1 MREYPRIEEPVVTVR
16 TDYPGASAEIIESQV
31 TQPLE
36 ESLAGIEGIDFMN
49 SISRPEESQITI
61 QFNINRDPDI
71 ASNDV
76 RDRVARAR
84 RSLPD
89 DVDEPVVAKREA
101 DAQPIIWMSLES
113 DRHSSLELSDAADR
127 IVKDRLQSLP
137 GISEIRI
144 FGERRY
150 AMRVWVDPVR
160 LAAYGLTVQDVE
172 TALRAQNVEIPAGR
186 IESSDREFTVLAETD
201 LRSQTAFE
209 DIVLRETDGY
219 PVRIGDVGHVEVDAQ
234 DKRVAFRINGKT
246 GVGVGVI
253 KQSTANP
260 LEVSTAIRQELP
272 SVSDSLPDGMKL
284 KIAYDTS
291 IFIERSIYAVV
302 ESILIAVLLVV
313 LVIFVFLR
321 SVRATLIP
329 VVTIPVS
336 MISTFALMYLFGFS
350 INTLTLLAFVLAVG
364 LVVDDA
370 IVMLE
375 NIHRHIEEGMKPFA
389 AAIKGSKEI
398 AFACIAMTLTLAAV
412 YAPVSFQ
419 TGRTGRLF
427 AEFAL
432 TLAGAVLVSGFVAL
446 SLSPMMCSKLLRHQD
461 KHNFLYRAIES
472 GLNGLTGGYRRLLG
486 RALSGWPVML
496 AIYIVLAGT
505 AAGLFLSLPSETAPT
520 EDRGNIIGIA
530 YAPEGSTLEYMDR
543 YARQIEKILS
553 ETKGIDSYGVVQGN
567 PTVTRA
573 VMFLRLQD
581 WDVRERKQQDITAE
595 VAPKLRALPGVM
607 AFVNNPPSLGQSGFG
622 QPISL
627 VVQTT
632 ESYEALNGYVQQILD
647 QARKSPLLTNLR
659 SDLELNKPEIKISVD
674 RDKVADLGL
683 DVAVVGRTL
692 ETMLGGRQ
700 VTRYKYAGKQY
711 DVIVQIGDDNRRT
724 PDQLANIYIRSATGD
739 MIPLSSVAQ
748 LRETVSPKELNR
760 FNKLRSATITSSVP
774 VGSNSRPGVSGAGA
788 DRPRRSAAG
797 GADRLCRPVARVQ
810 GSQRR
815 LLCHAW
821 PVADIHLSRAGGAVR
836 ELHRSPGHHA
846 DGAAGDHRRAGDA
859 EADRRHQQH
868 LQPDRHDHPGRTDH
882 QARHPDRRLRQSE
895 PGARHAGP
903 RSIAGSR
910 GPAPAAHSHD
920 HGRDGAGRDPPC
932 RRHRCRRRKP
942 PPDRPGDRRR
952 INLRHGIYPVCGARR
967 LYLADPLAPPHN
979 GRRGGAGHAPAGGI
993 SCPGGCSCRWEQ
1005 TEISVCNRG
1014 VLTDDPFCP
1023 CRSDRSCRGNPGPGG
1038 GVRRRAHQGRCRPGG
1053 WPEADR
1059 RQADGGGKAARSG

>member
-1 MREYPRIEEPVVTVR
+1 MRLPEICIRRPVFATVMSLMITLIGAVAYDRLTVREYPRIEEPVVTVR
-16 TDYPGASAEIIESQV
+16 TDYAGAGAEIIESQV

-61 QFNINRDPDI
+61 QFNISRDPDT
-71 ASNDV
+71 AANDV

-84 RSLPD
+84 GALPD

-113 DRHSSLELSDAADR
+113 DRHSSMLLSDTADR
-127 IVKDRLQSLP
+127 IVKDRVQSLP
-137 GISEIRI
+137 GISDVRI
-144 FGERRY
+144 YGERRF
-150 AMRVWVDPVR
+150 AMRVWIDPVR

-201 LRSQTAFE
+201 LQSQPAFE
-209 DIVLRETDGY
+209 KIVLRETDGY
-219 PVRIGDVGHVEVDAQ
+219 PVRISDVGRVAIDAE
-234 DKRVAFRINGKT
+234 DKRVAFRINGQT

-253 KQSTANP
+253 KQTTANP
-260 LEVSTAIRQELP
+260 LEVSTAIRKALP
-272 SVSDSLPDGMKL
+272 GISASLPDGMQL

-291 IFIERSIYAVV
+291 IFIERSIYAVA
-302 ESILIAVLLVV
+302 ESILVAVLLVV

-336 MISTFALMYLFGFS
+336 LISTFALMYLFGFS

-375 NIHRHIEEGMKPFA
+375 NIHRHIEGGMKPFA
-389 AAIKGSKEI
+389 AAIQGSKEI
-398 AFACIAMTLTLAAV
+398 AFAVIAMTLTLAAV

-446 SLSPMMCSKLLRHQD
+446 SLSPMMCSKLLRHRD
-461 KHNFLYRAIES
+461 RHNSFYRAIES
-472 GLNGLTGGYRRLLG
+472 GLNGLTSGYRRLLS
-486 RALSGWPVML
+486 RALAGWPVML

-505 AAGLFLSLPSETAPT
+505 AAGLYFSLPSETAPT
-520 EDRGNIIGIA
+520 EDRGAIIGFA

-543 YARQIEKILS
+543 YARQMEKIIG
-553 ETKGIDSYGVVQGN
+553 ETKGVSSYGVVQGN

-573 VMFLRLQD
+573 VMFLRLED
-581 WDVRERKQQDITAE
+581 WATRDRKQQDITAE
-595 VAPKLRALPGVM
+595 IAPKLRALPGVM
-607 AFVNNPPSLGQSGFG
+607 AFANNPPSLGSSGFG

-632 ESYEALNGYVQQILD
+632 ESYATLNGYVQQILD
-647 QARKSPLLTNLR
+647 QARKSPLLANLR
-659 SDLELNKPEIKISVD
+659 SDLELNKPEVKVSVD

-711 DVIVQIGDDNRRT
+711 DVIVQTDDANRRT
-724 PDQLANIYIRSATGD
+724 PDQLANIYVRAAAGD
-739 MIPLSSVAQ
+739 MIPLSSVTQ
-748 LRETVSPKELNR
+748 VRETVSPKELNR

-774 VGSNSRPGVSGAGA
+774 PGSTLGQGLAALEGIAREVLPISAQIDYAGQSREFKEASSAFYVTLMLALIFIYLVLSAQFESFIDPFVIMLTVLLAMTGALATLKLTGGTLNIYSQIGMITLVGLITKHGILIVDFANQSRERGRSIRDAVLEAASLRLRPILMTTGAMVLGAMPLAWATGAGA
-788 DRPRRSAAG
+788 ESRRQIGQVIVG
-797 GADRLCRPVARVQ
+797 GLTFGTVFTLFVVPVAYILLTRW
-810 GSQRR
+810 RR
-815 LLCHAW
+815 
-821 PVADIHLSRAGGAVR
+821 PKM
-836 ELHRSPGHHA
+836 
-846 DGAAGDHRRAGDA
+846 AAA
-859 EADRRHQQH
+859 
-868 LQPDRHDHPGRTDH
+868 P
-882 QARHPDRRLRQSE
+882 E
-895 PGARHAGP
+895 PGA
-903 RSIAGSR
+903 SE
-910 GPAPAAHSHD
+910 PAA
-920 HGRDGAGRDPPC
+920 AQ
-932 RRHRCRRRKP
+932 
-942 PPDRPGDRRR
+942 
-952 INLRHGIYPVCGARR
+952 
-967 LYLADPLAPPHN
+967 
-979 GRRGGAGHAPAGGI
+979 PA
-993 SCPGGCSCRWEQ
+993 E
-1005 TEISVCNRG
+1005 
-1014 VLTDDPFCP
+1014 
-1023 CRSDRSCRGNPGPGG
+1023 
-1038 GVRRRAHQGRCRPGG
+1038 
-1053 WPEADR
+1053 
-1059 RQADGGGKAARSG
+1059 

>member
-1 MREYPRIEEPVVTVR
+1 MRLPEICIRRPVFATVMSLLLTLVGAVAYDRLTVREYPRIEEPVVTVR

-84 RSLPD
+84 RSLPE

-113 DRHSSLELSDAADR
+113 DRHSSLELSDTADR

-219 PVRIGDVGHVEVDAQ
+219 PVRISDVGRVEVDAQ

-260 LEVSTAIRQELP
+260 LEVSKAIRQELP
-272 SVSDSLPDGMKL
+272 GVSDSLPDGMTL

-472 GLNGLTGGYRRLLG
+472 GLTGLTSGYRRLLG

-496 AIYIVLAGT
+496 AVYIVLAGA

-581 WDVRERKQQDITAE
+581 WDVRERKQQEITAE

-659 SDLELNKPEIKISVD
+659 SDLELNKPEIKITVD

-739 MIPLSSVAQ
+739 MLPLSSVAQ

-774 VGSNSRPGVSGAGA
+774 VGSTLGQGLTALEQIARGVLPLAAQIDYAGQSREFKEASAAFYVTLLLSLIFIYLVLAAQFESFIDPFVIMLTVLLAMTGALATLKLTGGTMNIYSQIGMITLVGLITKHGILIVDFANQSRERGMPVREALLEAAGLRLRPILMTTGAMVLGAIPLAVATGAGA
-788 DRPRRSAAG
+788 ESRRQIGQVIVG
-797 GADRLCRPVARVQ
+797 GLTFGTVFTLFVVPVAYILLTRW
-810 GSQRR
+810 RR
-815 LLCHAW
+815 
-821 PVADIHLSRAGGAVR
+821 PTM
-836 ELHRSPGHHA
+836 
-846 DGAAGDHRRAGDA
+846 AAAP
-859 EADRRHQQH
+859 E
-868 LQPDRHDHPGRTDH
+868 
-882 QARHPDRRLRQSE
+882 
-895 PGARHAGP
+895 
-903 RSIAGSR
+903 
-910 GPAPAAHSHD
+910 PAA
-920 HGRDGAGRDPPC
+920 PQ
-932 RRHRCRRRKP
+932 
-942 PPDRPGDRRR
+942 
-952 INLRHGIYPVCGARR
+952 
-967 LYLADPLAPPHN
+967 
-979 GRRGGAGHAPAGGI
+979 PA
-993 SCPGGCSCRWEQ
+993 E
-1005 TEISVCNRG
+1005 
-1014 VLTDDPFCP
+1014 
-1023 CRSDRSCRGNPGPGG
+1023 
-1038 GVRRRAHQGRCRPGG
+1038 
-1053 WPEADR
+1053 
-1059 RQADGGGKAARSG
+1059 

>member
-1 MREYPRIEEPVVTVR
+1 MRLPELCIRRPVFATVMSLLLTLVGAVAYDRLTVREYPRIEEPVVTVR

-61 QFNINRDPDI
+61 QFNIDRDPDI

-84 RSLPD
+84 RVLPD

-209 DIVLRETDGY
+209 DIVLRETGGY
-219 PVRIGDVGHVEVDAQ
+219 PVRISDVGHVKVDAE

-260 LEVSTAIRQELP
+260 LEVSKAIRQELP
-272 SVSDSLPDGMKL
+272 GVSASLPDGMKL
-284 KIAYDTS
+284 AIAYDTS

-302 ESILIAVLLVV
+302 ESILIAALLVV

-329 VVTIPVS
+329 MVTIPVS
-336 MISTFALMYLFGFS
+336 MITTFALMFLFGFS

-446 SLSPMMCSKLLRHQD
+446 SLSPMMCSKLLRHQER
-461 KHNFLYRAIES
+461 HNFLYRWVEL
-472 GLNGLTGGYRRLLG
+472 GLNGLTAGYRRLLA
-486 RALSGWPVML
+486 RVLSAWPVML
-496 AIYIVLAGT
+496 AIYFVLAGT
-505 AAGLFLSLPSETAPT
+505 AAGLFLSLPKETAPT
-520 EDRGNIIGIA
+520 EDRGAIIGFA

-543 YARQIEKILS
+543 YAKQIEKILG
-553 ETKGIDSYGVVQGN
+553 ETKDVSSFGVVQGN

-573 VMFLRLQD
+573 VMFLRLED
-581 WDVRERKQQDITAE
+581 WELRDRKQQEIREE
-595 VAPKLRALPGVM
+595 VEPKLRALPGVM
-607 AFVNNPPSLGQSGFG
+607 AFVNNPASLGQSGFG

-632 ESYEALNGYVQQILD
+632 ES
-647 QARKSPLLTNLR
+647 
-659 SDLELNKPEIKISVD
+659 
-674 RDKVADLGL
+674 
-683 DVAVVGRTL
+683 
-692 ETMLGGRQ
+692 
-700 VTRYKYAGKQY
+700 
-711 DVIVQIGDDNRRT
+711 
-724 PDQLANIYIRSATGD
+724 
-739 MIPLSSVAQ
+739 
-748 LRETVSPKELNR
+748 
-760 FNKLRSATITSSVP
+760 
-774 VGSNSRPGVSGAGA
+774 
-788 DRPRRSAAG
+788 
-797 GADRLCRPVARVQ
+797 
-810 GSQRR
+810 
-815 LLCHAW
+815 
-821 PVADIHLSRAGGAVR
+821 
-836 ELHRSPGHHA
+836 
-846 DGAAGDHRRAGDA
+846 
-859 EADRRHQQH
+859 
-868 LQPDRHDHPGRTDH
+868 
-882 QARHPDRRLRQSE
+882 
-895 PGARHAGP
+895 
-903 RSIAGSR
+903 
-910 GPAPAAHSHD
+910 
-920 HGRDGAGRDPPC
+920 
-932 RRHRCRRRKP
+932 
-942 PPDRPGDRRR
+942 
-952 INLRHGIYPVCGARR
+952 
-967 LYLADPLAPPHN
+967 
-979 GRRGGAGHAPAGGI
+979 
-993 SCPGGCSCRWEQ
+993 
-1005 TEISVCNRG
+1005 
-1014 VLTDDPFCP
+1014 
-1023 CRSDRSCRGNPGPGG
+1023 
-1038 GVRRRAHQGRCRPGG
+1038 
-1053 WPEADR
+1053 
-1059 RQADGGGKAARSG
+1059 

>member
-1 MREYPRIEEPVVTVR
+1 VR

-36 ESLAGIEGIDFMN
+36 ESLAGIEGIDFMS

-61 QFNINRDPDI
+61 QFNIDRDPDI
-71 ASNDV
+71 AANDV

-84 RSLPD
+84 GTLPD
-89 DVDEPVVAKREA
+89 EVDEPVIAKREA

-113 DRHSSLELSDAADR
+113 DRHSSMLLSDTADR
-127 IVKDRLQSLP
+127 IVKDRVQSLP
-137 GISEIRI
+137 GISDVRI
-144 FGERRY
+144 FGERRF

-172 TALRAQNVEIPAGR
+172 TALRGQNVEIPAGR

-201 LRSQTAFE
+201 LQTQTAFE
-209 DIVLRETDGY
+209 DIVLRDNEGY
-219 PVRIGDVGHVEVDAQ
+219 PIRISDVGHVQVDAQ
-234 DKRVAFRINGKT
+234 DKRVVFRINGQT
-246 GVGVGVI
+246 GVGIGII
-253 KQSTANP
+253 KQTTANP
-260 LEVSTAIRQELP
+260 LEVSQAIRKELP
-272 SVSDSLPDGMKL
+272 SISASLPEGMTL

-291 IFIERSIYAVV
+291 IFIERSIYAVA
-302 ESILIAVLLVV
+302 ESILVAVLLVV

-336 MISTFALMYLFGFS
+336 LITTFALMYIFGFS

-375 NIHRHIEEGMKPFA
+375 NIHRHVEEGMKPFA
-389 AAIKGSKEI
+389 AAIKGSREI

-446 SLSPMMCSKLLRHQD
+446 TLSPMMCSKLLRHHD
-461 KHNFLYRAIES
+461 RHNFLYRWIES
-472 GLNGLTGGYRRLLG
+472 GLNVLTSGYRRLLT
-486 RALSGWPVML
+486 RVLAAWPVML

-505 AAGLFLSLPSETAPT
+505 AAGLYLSLPRETAPT
-520 EDRGNIIGIA
+520 EDRGAIIGFA
-530 YAPEGSTLEYMDR
+530 YAPEGSTIDYMDR
-543 YARQIEKILS
+543 YARQIEKIIG
-553 ETKGIDSYGVVQGN
+553 ETKGVESYGVVQGN

-573 VMFLRLQD
+573 VMFLRLED
-581 WDVRERKQQDITAE
+581 WNTRDRKQQDITTE
-595 VAPKLRALPGVM
+595 IAPKLRALPGVM
-607 AFVNNPPSLGQSGFG
+607 AFANNPPSLGSSGFG

-632 ESYEALNGYVQQILD
+632 ESYETLNGYVQKIMD
-647 QARKSPLLTNLR
+647 EARNNPLLANLR

-711 DVIVQIGDDNRRT
+711 DVIVQTDDQNRRT
-724 PDQLANIYIRSATGD
+724 PDQLANIYIRSGSGD

-748 LRETVSPKELNR
+748 VREAVSPKELNR
-760 FNKLRSATITSSVP
+760 FNKLRAATITSSVP
-774 VGSNSRPGVSGAGA
+774 PGSTLGQGLDALEAIVRSVVPASVQIDYAGQSREFKEASAAFYVTLLLALIFIYLVLSAQFESFIDPLVIMLTVLLAMTGALATLKLSGGTLNIYSQIGMITLIGLITKHGILIVDFANQARDRGTPIRESLLQAAGQRLRPILMTTAAMVLGAVPLAWATGAGA
-788 DRPRRSAAG
+788 ESRRQIGQVIVG
-797 GADRLCRPVARVQ
+797 GLTFGTVFTLFVVPVAYLLLTRWRRPVSADAAAR
-810 GSQRR
+810 
-815 LLCHAW
+815 
-821 PVADIHLSRAGGAVR
+821 
-836 ELHRSPGHHA
+836 
-846 DGAAGDHRRAGDA
+846 
-859 EADRRHQQH
+859 
-868 LQPDRHDHPGRTDH
+868 
-882 QARHPDRRLRQSE
+882 
-895 PGARHAGP
+895 
-903 RSIAGSR
+903 
-910 GPAPAAHSHD
+910 PAAQ
-920 HGRDGAGRDPPC
+920 
-932 RRHRCRRRKP
+932 
-942 PPDRPGDRRR
+942 
-952 INLRHGIYPVCGARR
+952 
-967 LYLADPLAPPHN
+967 
-979 GRRGGAGHAPAGGI
+979 PA
-993 SCPGGCSCRWEQ
+993 E
-1005 TEISVCNRG
+1005 
-1014 VLTDDPFCP
+1014 
-1023 CRSDRSCRGNPGPGG
+1023 
-1038 GVRRRAHQGRCRPGG
+1038 
-1053 WPEADR
+1053 
-1059 RQADGGGKAARSG
+1059 

>member
-1 MREYPRIEEPVVTVR
+1 MRLPEICIRRPVFATVMSLMLTLVGAVAYDRLTVREYPRIEEPVVTVR

-219 PVRIGDVGHVEVDAQ
+219 PVRISDVGRVEVDAQ

-461 KHNFLYRAIES
+461 KHNFLYRAVEF
-472 GLNGLTGGYRRLLG
+472 GTHRPDWRLSPAAGPRSL
-486 RALSGWPVML
+486 R
-496 AIYIVLAGT
+496 LAGDAGHLYRPRRHGGGAVPQPAQRDGADRGPWQHHRHRLCAGRIDPRIHGPLCAADRKDPQRDKGHRELWRRAGQSHRHPRRHVPA
-505 AAGLFLSLPSETAPT
+505 AAGLGCA
-520 EDRGNIIGIA
+520 GAQAAGHH
-530 YAPEGSTLEYMDR
+530 GGG
-543 YARQIEKILS
+543 LS
-553 ETKGIDSYGVVQGN
+553 EAARAAGRHGLRQQSAIAGPVGIR
-567 PTVTRA
+567 P
-573 VMFLRLQD
+573 
-581 WDVRERKQQDITAE
+581 
-595 VAPKLRALPGVM
+595 
-607 AFVNNPPSLGQSGFG
+607 
-622 QPISL
+622 
-627 VVQTT
+627 
-632 ESYEALNGYVQQILD
+632 
-647 QARKSPLLTNLR
+647 
-659 SDLELNKPEIKISVD
+659 
-674 RDKVADLGL
+674 ADL
-683 DVAVVGRTL
+683 
-692 ETMLGGRQ
+692 
-700 VTRYKYAGKQY
+700 
-711 DVIVQIGDDNRRT
+711 
-724 PDQLANIYIRSATGD
+724 
-739 MIPLSSVAQ
+739 
-748 LRETVSPKELNR
+748 
-760 FNKLRSATITSSVP
+760 
-774 VGSNSRPGVSGAGA
+774 
-788 DRPRRSAAG
+788 AG
-797 GADRLCRPVARVQ
+797 GADDGVLRGPERLCAADPGSGAQEPLADKPAQRSRTQQAGDQDFRRPGQ
-810 GSQRR
+810 GRR
-815 LLCHAW
+815 PRPRCRRGRPH
-821 PVADIHLSRAGGAVR
+821 
-836 ELHRSPGHHA
+836 
-846 DGAAGDHRRAGDA
+846 AGDHARRPPGDA
-859 EADRRHQQH
+859 LQICRQAVRCDR
-868 LQPDRHDHPGRTDH
+868 
-882 QARHPDRRLRQSE
+882 AN
-895 PGARHAGP
+895 
-903 RSIAGSR
+903 
-910 GPAPAAHSHD
+910 
-920 HGRDGAGRDPPC
+920 
-932 RRHRCRRRKP
+932 RRR
-942 PPDRPGDRRR
+942 
-952 INLRHGIYPVCGARR
+952 
-967 LYLADPLAPPHN
+967 
-979 GRRGGAGHAPAGGI
+979 
-993 SCPGGCSCRWEQ
+993 
-1005 TEISVCNRG
+1005 
-1014 VLTDDPFCP
+1014 
-1023 CRSDRSCRGNPGPGG
+1023 
-1038 GVRRRAHQGRCRPGG
+1038 
-1053 WPEADR
+1053 
-1059 RQADGGGKAARSG
+1059 

>member
-1 MREYPRIEEPVVTVR
+1 MRLPEICIRRPVFATVMSLMLTLVGAVAYDRLTVREYPRIEEPVVTVR

-84 RSLPD
+84 RSLPE

-113 DRHSSLELSDAADR
+113 DRHSSLELSDTADR

-219 PVRIGDVGHVEVDAQ
+219 PVRISDVGRVEVDAQ

-260 LEVSTAIRQELP
+260 LEVSKAIRQELP
-272 SVSDSLPDGMKL
+272 SVSDSLPEGMNL

-375 NIHRHIEEGMKPFA
+375 NIHRHIEDGHEALCGGNQRQQGNRLRLHRHDADAGGGLCARQLPDR
-389 AAIKGSKEI
+389 
-398 AFACIAMTLTLAAV
+398 THRAAV
-412 YAPVSFQ
+412 RGVRPDI
-419 TGRTGRLF
+419 GRRR
-427 AEFAL
+427 
-432 TLAGAVLVSGFVAL
+432 AGVRF
-446 SLSPMMCSKLLRHQD
+446 
-461 KHNFLYRAIES
+461 
-472 GLNGLTGGYRRLLG
+472 
-486 RALSGWPVML
+486 
-496 AIYIVLAGT
+496 
-505 AAGLFLSLPSETAPT
+505 
-520 EDRGNIIGIA
+520 RG
-530 YAPEGSTLEYMDR
+530 P
-543 YARQIEKILS
+543 Q
-553 ETKGIDSYGVVQGN
+553 
-567 PTVTRA
+567 
-573 VMFLRLQD
+573 
-581 WDVRERKQQDITAE
+581 
-595 VAPKLRALPGVM
+595 
-607 AFVNNPPSLGQSGFG
+607 
-622 QPISL
+622 
-627 VVQTT
+627 
-632 ESYEALNGYVQQILD
+632 
-647 QARKSPLLTNLR
+647 
-659 SDLELNKPEIKISVD
+659 
-674 RDKVADLGL
+674 
-683 DVAVVGRTL
+683 
-692 ETMLGGRQ
+692 
-700 VTRYKYAGKQY
+700 
-711 DVIVQIGDDNRRT
+711 
-724 PDQLANIYIRSATGD
+724 
-739 MIPLSSVAQ
+739 
-748 LRETVSPKELNR
+748 
-760 FNKLRSATITSSVP
+760 
-774 VGSNSRPGVSGAGA
+774 
-788 DRPRRSAAG
+788 
-797 GADRLCRPVARVQ
+797 
-810 GSQRR
+810 
-815 LLCHAW
+815 
-821 PVADIHLSRAGGAVR
+821 PVADDVQQ
-836 ELHRSPGHHA
+836 
-846 DGAAGDHRRAGDA
+846 AA
-859 EADRRHQQH
+859 
-868 LQPDRHDHPGRTDH
+868 
-882 QARHPDRRLRQSE
+882 
-895 PGARHAGP
+895 
-903 RSIAGSR
+903 
-910 GPAPAAHSHD
+910 
-920 HGRDGAGRDPPC
+920 
-932 RRHRCRRRKP
+932 
-942 PPDRPGDRRR
+942 
-952 INLRHGIYPVCGARR
+952 
-967 LYLADPLAPPHN
+967 APP
-979 GRRGGAGHAPAGGI
+979 G
-993 SCPGGCSCRWEQ
+993 
-1005 TEISVCNRG
+1005 
-1014 VLTDDPFCP
+1014 
-1023 CRSDRSCRGNPGPGG
+1023 
-1038 GVRRRAHQGRCRPGG
+1038 
-1053 WPEADR
+1053 
-1059 RQADGGGKAARSG
+1059 QA

>member
-1 MREYPRIEEPVVTVR
+1 MRLPEICIRRPVFATVMSLLLTLVGAVAYDRLTVREYPRIEEPVVTVR

-36 ESLAGIEGIDFMN
+36 ESLAGIEGIDFMS

-61 QFNINRDPDI
+61 QFNIDRDPDI

-84 RSLPD
+84 RALPD

-209 DIVLRETDGY
+209 DIVLRETGGY
-219 PVRIGDVGHVEVDAQ
+219 PVRISDVGHVKVDAE

-260 LEVSTAIRQELP
+260 LEVSKAIRQELP
-272 SVSDSLPDGMKL
+272 GVSASLPEGMRL
-284 KIAYDTS
+284 SIAYDTS

-302 ESILIAVLLVV
+302 ESILIAALLVV

-329 VVTIPVS
+329 MVTIPVS
-336 MISTFALMYLFGFS
+336 MITTFALMFLFGFS

-375 NIHRHIEEGMKPFA
+375 NIHRHIEEGMQPFA

-446 SLSPMMCSKLLRHQD
+446 SLSPMMCSKLLRHHER
-461 KHNFLYRAIES
+461 HNFLYRWVES
-472 GLNGLTGGYRRLLG
+472 GLNGLTSGYRRLLG
-486 RALSGWPVML
+486 HVLSAWPVML
-496 AIYIVLAGT
+496 AIYFVLAGT
-505 AAGLFLSLPSETAPT
+505 AAGLFLSLPKETAPT
-520 EDRGNIIGIA
+520 EDRGAIIGFA

-543 YARQIEKILS
+543 YAKQIEKILG
-553 ETKGIDSYGVVQGN
+553 ETKDVSSFGVVQGN

-573 VMFLRLQD
+573 VMFLRLED
-581 WDVRERKQQDITAE
+581 WELRDRKQQEIREE
-595 VAPKLRALPGVM
+595 VEPKLRALPGVM
-607 AFVNNPPSLGQSGFG
+607 AFVNNPASLGQSGFG

-627 VVQTT
+627 VLQTT
-632 ESYEALNGYVQQILD
+632 ESYETLNGYVQEILKR
-647 QARKSPLLTNLR
+647 ARGQSAPVQPAQR
-659 SDLELNKPEIKISVD
+659 S
-674 RDKVADLGL
+674 
-683 DVAVVGRTL
+683 
-692 ETMLGGRQ
+692 
-700 VTRYKYAGKQY
+700 
-711 DVIVQIGDDNRRT
+711 
-724 PDQLANIYIRSATGD
+724 RS
-739 MIPLSSVAQ
+739 S
-748 LRETVSPKELNR
+748 
-760 FNKLRSATITSSVP
+760 TS
-774 VGSNSRPGVSGAGA
+774 
-788 DRPRRSAAG
+788 RRSRFPSIG
-797 GADRLCRPVARVQ
+797 T
-810 GSQRR
+810 
-815 LLCHAW
+815 
-821 PVADIHLSRAGGAVR
+821 
-836 ELHRSPGHHA
+836 RSP
-846 DGAAGDHRRAGDA
+846 
-859 EADRRHQQH
+859 
-868 LQPDRHDHPGRTDH
+868 T
-882 QARHPDRRLRQSE
+882 
-895 PGARHAGP
+895 
-903 RSIAGSR
+903 
-910 GPAPAAHSHD
+910 
-920 HGRDGAGRDPPC
+920 
-932 RRHRCRRRKP
+932 
-942 PPDRPGDRRR
+942 
-952 INLRHGIYPVCGARR
+952 
-967 LYLADPLAPPHN
+967 
-979 GRRGGAGHAPAGGI
+979 
-993 SCPGGCSCRWEQ
+993 
-1005 TEISVCNRG
+1005 SVSM
-1014 VLTDDPFCP
+1014 LPW
-1023 CRSDRSCRGNPGPGG
+1023 S
-1038 GVRRRAHQGRCRPGG
+1038 
-1053 WPEADR
+1053 
-1059 RQADGGGKAARSG
+1059 AARWRPCSAAAR

>member
-1 MREYPRIEEPVVTVR
+1 MRLPEICIRRPVLATVMSLMITLVGAVAYDRLSVREYPRIEEPVVTVR

-36 ESLAGIEGIDFMN
+36 ESLAGIEGIDFMQ

-113 DRHSSLELSDAADR
+113 DRHSPLELSDTADR

-201 LRSQTAFE
+201 LRSQAAFE
-209 DIVLRETDGY
+209 DIVLRETEGY
-219 PVRIGDVGHVEVDAQ
+219 AVRIRDVGRVQIDAE

-253 KQSTANP
+253 KQTTANP
-260 LEVSTAIRQELP
+260 LEVSQAIRQELS
-272 SVSDSLPDGMKL
+272 SVSASLPEGMQL

-336 MISTFALMYLFGFS
+336 LITTFALMHLFGFS

-375 NIHRHIEEGMKPFA
+375 NIHRYIEEGMKPFA
-389 AAIKGSKEI
+389 AAIQGSKEI

-446 SLSPMMCSKLLRHQD
+446 SLSPMMCSKLLKHQE
-461 KHNFLYRAIES
+461 KHNFLYRWIES
-472 GLNGLTGGYRRLLG
+472 ALAALTAGYRRLLA
-486 RALSGWPVML
+486 RALSAWPVML

-505 AAGLFLSLPSETAPT
+505 AIGLFSSLPKETAPT

-530 YAPEGSTLEYMDR
+530 YAPEGSTLDYMDR
-543 YARQIEKILS
+543 YARQIERILS

-595 VAPKLRALPGVM
+595 VSPKLRALPGVM
-607 AFVNNPPSLGQSGFG
+607 AFVNNPPSLGTSAFG

-632 ESYEALNGYVQQILD
+632 ESYEALNGYAQQILD
-647 QARKSPLLTNLR
+647 KARGNPLLANLR
-659 SDLELNKPEIKISVD
+659 SDLELNKPEIKVSVD

-711 DVIVQIGDDNRRT
+711 DVIVQTDDENRRS
-724 PDQLANIYIRSATGD
+724 PEQLANIYVRSTGGE

-748 LRETVSPKELNR
+748 LREAVSPKELNR
-760 FNKLRSATITSSVP
+760 FNKLRSATITAGVP
-774 VGSNSRPGVSGAGA
+774 PGSTLGQGLEALEKIAREVLPSASQIDYAGQSREFKEASAAFYVTLALSLIFIYLVLSAQFESFIDPLVIMLTVLLAMTGALATLKLTGGTNNIYSQIGIITLIGLITKHGILIVDFANQARERGMPTREALLEAAGLRLRPILMTTGAMVLGAIPLAVATGAGA
-788 DRPRRSAAG
+788 ESRRQIGQVIVG
-797 GADRLCRPVARVQ
+797 GLTFGTVFTLFVVPVAYILLTHRRRPV
-810 GSQRR
+810 
-815 LLCHAW
+815 
-821 PVADIHLSRAGGAVR
+821 
-836 ELHRSPGHHA
+836 
-846 DGAAGDHRRAGDA
+846 
-859 EADRRHQQH
+859 
-868 LQPDRHDHPGRTDH
+868 
-882 QARHPDRRLRQSE
+882 
-895 PGARHAGP
+895 PGAE
-903 RSIAGSR
+903 
-910 GPAPAAHSHD
+910 PAA
-920 HGRDGAGRDPPC
+920 PQ
-932 RRHRCRRRKP
+932 
-942 PPDRPGDRRR
+942 
-952 INLRHGIYPVCGARR
+952 
-967 LYLADPLAPPHN
+967 
-979 GRRGGAGHAPAGGI
+979 PA
-993 SCPGGCSCRWEQ
+993 E
-1005 TEISVCNRG
+1005 
-1014 VLTDDPFCP
+1014 
-1023 CRSDRSCRGNPGPGG
+1023 
-1038 GVRRRAHQGRCRPGG
+1038 
-1053 WPEADR
+1053 
-1059 RQADGGGKAARSG
+1059 

>member
-1 MREYPRIEEPVVTVR
+1 MRLPEICIRRPVFATVMSLLLTLIGAVAYDRLTVREYPRIEEPVVTVR

-36 ESLAGIEGIDFMN
+36 ESLAGIEGIDFMS

-61 QFNINRDPDI
+61 QFNIDRDPDI

-84 RSLPD
+84 RALPD

-209 DIVLRETDGY
+209 DIVLRETGGY
-219 PVRIGDVGHVEVDAQ
+219 PVRISDVGHVKVDAE

-260 LEVSTAIRQELP
+260 LEVSKAIRQELP
-272 SVSDSLPDGMKL
+272 GVSASLPEGMRL
-284 KIAYDTS
+284 SIAYDTS

-302 ESILIAVLLVV
+302 ESILIAALLVV

-329 VVTIPVS
+329 MVTIPVS
-336 MISTFALMYLFGFS
+336 MITTFALMFLFGFS

-375 NIHRHIEEGMKPFA
+375 NIHRHIEEGMQPFA
-389 AAIKGSKEI
+389 AAIKGSREI

-446 SLSPMMCSKLLRHQD
+446 SLSPMMCSKLLRHQER
-461 KHNFLYRAIES
+461 HNFLYRWIEW
-472 GLNGLTGGYRRLLG
+472 GLNGLTSGYRRLLA
-486 RALSGWPVML
+486 RVLSAWPVML
-496 AIYIVLAGT
+496 AIYFVLAGT
-505 AAGLFLSLPSETAPT
+505 AAGLFLSLPKETAPT
-520 EDRGNIIGIA
+520 EDRGAIIGFA

-543 YARQIEKILS
+543 YAKQIEKILG
-553 ETKGIDSYGVVQGN
+553 ETKDVSSFGVVQGN

-573 VMFLRLQD
+573 VMFLRLED
-581 WDVRERKQQDITAE
+581 WELRDRKQQEIREE
-595 VAPKLRALPGVM
+595 VEPKLRALPGVM
-607 AFVNNPPSLGQSGFG
+607 AFVNNPASLGQSGFG

-632 ESYEALNGYVQQILD
+632 ESYETLNGYVQEILKR
-647 QARKSPLLTNLR
+647 ARGNPLLSNLR

-711 DVIVQIGDDNRRT
+711 DVIVQTGDDNRRT

-760 FNKLRSATITSSVP
+760 FNKLRAATITSSVP
-774 VGSNSRPGVSGAGA
+774 VGSTLGQGLEALEQIARNVLPPASQIDYAGQSRDFKEASAAFFVTFALSVIFIYLVLAAQFESFIDPLVIMLTVLLAMTGALATLKLTGGTMNIYSQIGMITLVGLITKHGILIVDFANQSRERGTPVREALLEAAGLRLRPILMTTGAMVLGAIPLAVATGAGA
-788 DRPRRSAAG
+788 ESRRQIGQVIVG
-797 GADRLCRPVARVQ
+797 GLTFGTVFTLFVVPVAYILLTRW
-810 GSQRR
+810 RR
-815 LLCHAW
+815 
-821 PVADIHLSRAGGAVR
+821 PTM
-836 ELHRSPGHHA
+836 
-846 DGAAGDHRRAGDA
+846 AAAA
-859 EADRRHQQH
+859 EPATP
-868 LQPDRHDHPGRTDH
+868 QP
-882 QARHPDRRLRQSE
+882 AE
-895 PGARHAGP
+895 
-903 RSIAGSR
+903 
-910 GPAPAAHSHD
+910 
-920 HGRDGAGRDPPC
+920 
-932 RRHRCRRRKP
+932 
-942 PPDRPGDRRR
+942 
-952 INLRHGIYPVCGARR
+952 
-967 LYLADPLAPPHN
+967 
-979 GRRGGAGHAPAGGI
+979 
-993 SCPGGCSCRWEQ
+993 
-1005 TEISVCNRG
+1005 
-1014 VLTDDPFCP
+1014 
-1023 CRSDRSCRGNPGPGG
+1023 
-1038 GVRRRAHQGRCRPGG
+1038 
-1053 WPEADR
+1053 
-1059 RQADGGGKAARSG
+1059 

>member
-1 MREYPRIEEPVVTVR
+1 MQLPEICIKRPVFATVMSLMITLVGAVAYDRLTVREYPRIEEPVVTVR

-36 ESLAGIEGIDFMN
+36 ESLAGIEGIDFMQ

-61 QFNINRDPDI
+61 QFNIDRDPDI

-84 RSLPD
+84 RVLPD

-113 DRHSSLELSDAADR
+113 DRHSSLELSDTADR

-201 LRSQTAFE
+201 LQSQSAFE
-209 DIVLRETDGY
+209 SIVLREAEGY
-219 PVRIGDVGHVEVDAQ
+219 AVRIGDVGRVQIDAQ

-253 KQSTANP
+253 KQTTANP
-260 LEVSTAIRQELP
+260 LEVSQAIRKELP
-272 SVSDSLPDGMKL
+272 SVAASLPEGMRL
-284 KIAYDTS
+284 SIAYDTS
-291 IFIERSIYAVV
+291 IFIERSIYSVV

-336 MISTFALMYLFGFS
+336 LITTFALMYLFGFS

-375 NIHRHIEEGMKPFA
+375 NIHRHVEEGMKPIA
-389 AAIKGSKEI
+389 AAIKGSREI

-461 KHNFLYRAIES
+461 RHNFLYRWIES
-472 GLNGLTGGYRRLLG
+472 ALNALTSGYRRLLA
-486 RALSGWPVML
+486 RALSAWPVML

-505 AAGLFLSLPSETAPT
+505 AVGLYLGLPKETAPT

-553 ETKGIDSYGVVQGN
+553 ETKGIESYGVVQGN

-573 VMFLRLQD
+573 VMFLRLED
-581 WDVRERKQQDITAE
+581 WDTRDRKQQDIRNE
-595 VAPKLRALPGVM
+595 VEPKLKQLPGVM
-607 AFVNNPPSLGQSGFG
+607 AFVNNPASLGQSGFG

-632 ESYEALNGYVQQILD
+632 ESYEVLNGYVQQILD
-647 QARKSPLLTNLR
+647 RARDNPLLANLR
-659 SDLELNKPEIKISVD
+659 SDLELNKPEIKVSVD

-700 VTRYKYAGKQY
+700 VTRYKHAGKQY
-711 DVIVQIGDDNRRT
+711 DVIVQTDDDNRRT
-724 PDQLANIYIRSATGD
+724 PDQLANIYIRSVAGD

-774 VGSNSRPGVSGAGA
+774 TGSTLGQGLAALEQIAHDVLPAASQIDYAGQSREFKEASAAFFVTFALSVIFIYLVLAAQFESFIDPFVIMLTVLLAVTGALATLTLTGGTWNIYSQIGIITLIGLITKHGILIVDFANQSRDRGTPIREALLEAAGLRLRPILMTTGAMVLGAIPLALATGAGA
-788 DRPRRSAAG
+788 ESRRQIGQVIVG
-797 GADRLCRPVARVQ
+797 GLTFGTVFTLFVVPVAYVLLTRW
-810 GSQRR
+810 RR
-815 LLCHAW
+815 PAIR
-821 PVADIHLSRAGGAVR
+821 D
-836 ELHRSPGHHA
+836 E
-846 DGAAGDHRRAGDA
+846 GAAAASLPA
-859 EADRRHQQH
+859 E
-868 LQPDRHDHPGRTDH
+868 
-882 QARHPDRRLRQSE
+882 
-895 PGARHAGP
+895 
-903 RSIAGSR
+903 
-910 GPAPAAHSHD
+910 
-920 HGRDGAGRDPPC
+920 
-932 RRHRCRRRKP
+932 
-942 PPDRPGDRRR
+942 
-952 INLRHGIYPVCGARR
+952 
-967 LYLADPLAPPHN
+967 
-979 GRRGGAGHAPAGGI
+979 
-993 SCPGGCSCRWEQ
+993 
-1005 TEISVCNRG
+1005 
-1014 VLTDDPFCP
+1014 
-1023 CRSDRSCRGNPGPGG
+1023 
-1038 GVRRRAHQGRCRPGG
+1038 
-1053 WPEADR
+1053 
-1059 RQADGGGKAARSG
+1059 

>member
-1 MREYPRIEEPVVTVR
+1 MRLPELCIRRPVFATVMSLLLTLVGAVAYDRLTVREYPRIEEPVVTVR

-61 QFNINRDPDI
+61 QFNIDRDPDI

-84 RSLPD
+84 RVLPD

-209 DIVLRETDGY
+209 DIVLRETGGY
-219 PVRIGDVGHVEVDAQ
+219 PVRISDVGHVKVDAE

-260 LEVSTAIRQELP
+260 LEVSKAIRQELP
-272 SVSDSLPDGMKL
+272 GVSASLPEGMRL
-284 KIAYDTS
+284 SIAYDTS

-302 ESILIAVLLVV
+302 ESILIAALLVV

-329 VVTIPVS
+329 MVTIPVS
-336 MISTFALMYLFGFS
+336 MITTFALMFLFGFS

-446 SLSPMMCSKLLRHQD
+446 SLSPMMCSKLLRHQER
-461 KHNFLYRAIES
+461 HNFLYRWVES
-472 GLNGLTGGYRRLLG
+472 GLNGLTAGYRRLLA
-486 RALSGWPVML
+486 RVLSAWPVML
-496 AIYIVLAGT
+496 AIYFVLAGT
-505 AAGLFLSLPSETAPT
+505 AAGLFLSLPKETAPT
-520 EDRGNIIGIA
+520 EDRGAIIGFA

-543 YARQIEKILS
+543 YAKQIEKILG
-553 ETKGIDSYGVVQGN
+553 ETKDVSSFGVVQGN

-573 VMFLRLQD
+573 VMFLRLED
-581 WDVRERKQQDITAE
+581 WELRDRKQQEIREE
-595 VAPKLRALPGVM
+595 VEPKLRALPGVM
-607 AFVNNPPSLGQSGFG
+607 AFVNNPASLGQSGFG

-632 ESYEALNGYVQQILD
+632 ESYETLNGYVQEIMK
-647 QARKSPLLTNLR
+647 QARGNPLLANLR

-711 DVIVQIGDDNRRT
+711 DVIVQTGDDNRRT

-739 MIPLSSVAQ
+739 MIQLSSVAQ

-760 FNKLRSATITSSVP
+760 FNKLRAATITSSVP
-774 VGSNSRPGVSGAGA
+774 VGSTLGQGLEALEQIARNVLPPAAQIDYAGQSRDFKEASAAFFVTFALSVIFIYLVLAAQFESFIDPLVIMLTVLLAMTGALATLKLTGGTMNIYSQIGMITLVGLITKHGILIVDFANQSRERGMPIREALLEAAGLRLRPILMTTGAMVLGAIPLAVATGAGA
-788 DRPRRSAAG
+788 ESRRQIGQVIVG
-797 GADRLCRPVARVQ
+797 GLTFGTVFTLFVVPVAYILLTRW
-810 GSQRR
+810 RR
-815 LLCHAW
+815 
-821 PVADIHLSRAGGAVR
+821 PTI
-836 ELHRSPGHHA
+836 
-846 DGAAGDHRRAGDA
+846 AAAA
-859 EADRRHQQH
+859 EPAEP
-868 LQPDRHDHPGRTDH
+868 QP
-882 QARHPDRRLRQSE
+882 AE
-895 PGARHAGP
+895 
-903 RSIAGSR
+903 
-910 GPAPAAHSHD
+910 
-920 HGRDGAGRDPPC
+920 
-932 RRHRCRRRKP
+932 
-942 PPDRPGDRRR
+942 
-952 INLRHGIYPVCGARR
+952 
-967 LYLADPLAPPHN
+967 
-979 GRRGGAGHAPAGGI
+979 
-993 SCPGGCSCRWEQ
+993 
-1005 TEISVCNRG
+1005 
-1014 VLTDDPFCP
+1014 
-1023 CRSDRSCRGNPGPGG
+1023 
-1038 GVRRRAHQGRCRPGG
+1038 
-1053 WPEADR
+1053 
-1059 RQADGGGKAARSG
+1059 

>member
-1 MREYPRIEEPVVTVR
+1 MRLPEICIRRPVFATVMSLMLTLVGAVAYDRLTVREYPRIEEPVVTVR

-84 RSLPD
+84 RSLPE

-113 DRHSSLELSDAADR
+113 DRHSSLELSDTADR

-219 PVRIGDVGHVEVDAQ
+219 PVRISDVGHVQVDAE

-260 LEVSTAIRQELP
+260 LEVSKAIRQELP
-272 SVSDSLPDGMKL
+272 SVSDSLPEGMNL

-461 KHNFLYRAIES
+461 KHNFLYRAVEL
-472 GLNGLTGGYRRLLG
+472 GLHR
-486 RALSGWPVML
+486 P
-496 AIYIVLAGT
+496 
-505 AAGLFLSLPSETAPT
+505 
-520 EDRGNIIGIA
+520 
-530 YAPEGSTLEYMDR
+530 
-543 YARQIEKILS
+543 
-553 ETKGIDSYGVVQGN
+553 
-567 PTVTRA
+567 
-573 VMFLRLQD
+573 
-581 WDVRERKQQDITAE
+581 
-595 VAPKLRALPGVM
+595 
-607 AFVNNPPSLGQSGFG
+607 
-622 QPISL
+622 
-627 VVQTT
+627 
-632 ESYEALNGYVQQILD
+632 
-647 QARKSPLLTNLR
+647 
-659 SDLELNKPEIKISVD
+659 
-674 RDKVADLGL
+674 DLGL
-683 DVAVVGRTL
+683 SPA
-692 ETMLGGRQ
+692 
-700 VTRYKYAGKQY
+700 AGP
-711 DVIVQIGDDNRRT
+711 RALR
-724 PDQLANIYIRSATGD
+724 LAGSAGH
-739 MIPLSSVAQ
+739 IHC
-748 LRETVSPKELNR
+748 
-760 FNKLRSATITSSVP
+760 
-774 VGSNSRPGVSGAGA
+774 
-788 DRPRRSAAG
+788 PRRHG
-797 GADRLCRPVARVQ
+797 
-810 GSQRR
+810 
-815 LLCHAW
+815 
-821 PVADIHLSRAGGAVR
+821 GGAV
-836 ELHRSPGHHA
+836 P
-846 DGAAGDHRRAGDA
+846 
-859 EADRRHQQH
+859 
-868 LQPDRHDHPGRTDH
+868 
-882 QARHPDRRLRQSE
+882 
-895 PGARHAGP
+895 
-903 RSIAGSR
+903 
-910 GPAPAAHSHD
+910 
-920 HGRDGAGRDPPC
+920 
-932 RRHRCRRRKP
+932 
-942 PPDRPGDRRR
+942 
-952 INLRHGIYPVCGARR
+952 
-967 LYLADPLAPPHN
+967 
-979 GRRGGAGHAPAGGI
+979 
-993 SCPGGCSCRWEQ
+993 
-1005 TEISVCNRG
+1005 
-1014 VLTDDPFCP
+1014 
-1023 CRSDRSCRGNPGPGG
+1023 
-1038 GVRRRAHQGRCRPGG
+1038 
-1053 WPEADR
+1053 
-1059 RQADGGGKAARSG
+1059 

>member
-1 MREYPRIEEPVVTVR
+1 MQLPELCIRRPVLATVMSLLLTLVGIVAYDRLTVREYPRIEEPVVTVR

-61 QFNINRDPDI
+61 QFTIDRDPD
-71 ASNDV
+71 ASANDV

-84 RSLPD
+84 GALPD
-89 DVDEPVVAKREA
+89 EIEEPVVAKREA

-113 DRHSSLELSDAADR
+113 DRHSSMLLSDTADR
-127 IVKDRLQSLP
+127 IVKDRVQSLP
-137 GISEIRI
+137 GISDVRI
-144 FGERRY
+144 YGERRF
-150 AMRVWVDPVR
+150 AMRVWIDPVR

-219 PVRIGDVGHVEVDAQ
+219 PVRIRDVGRVEIDAQ
-234 DKRVAFRINGKT
+234 DKRVAFRINGQT
-246 GVGVGVI
+246 GVGVGII
-253 KQSTANP
+253 KQTTANP
-260 LEVSTAIRQELP
+260 LEVSKAIRQALP
-272 SVSDSLPDGMKL
+272 GISASLPEGMQL

-291 IFIERSIYAVV
+291 IFIERSIYAVA
-302 ESILIAVLLVV
+302 ESILVATLLVV

-336 MISTFALMYLFGFS
+336 LIATFALMYLFGFS

-389 AAIKGSKEI
+389 AAIRGSKEI
-398 AFACIAMTLTLAAV
+398 TFACIAMTLTLAAV

-446 SLSPMMCSKLLRHQD
+446 SLSPMMCSKLLKHQD
-461 KHNFLYRAIES
+461 RHNLFYRAIEA
-472 GLNGLTGGYRRLLG
+472 GLNGLTSGYRRLLA
-486 RALSGWPVML
+486 RVLAAWPVML
-496 AIYIVLAGT
+496 AIYIVLIG
-505 AAGLFLSLPSETAPT
+505 AATGLYHSLPKETAPT
-520 EDRGNIIGIA
+520 EDRGVIIGFA

-543 YARQIEKILS
+543 YAKQIEKIIG
-553 ETKGIDSYGVVQGN
+553 ETEGVSSFGVVQGN

-573 VMFLRLQD
+573 VMFLRLED
-581 WDVRERKQQDITAE
+581 WNTRERKQQEIAAE
-595 VAPKLRALPGVM
+595 IVPKLRALPGVM
-607 AFVNNPPSLGQSGFG
+607 AFANNPPSLGSSGFG

-627 VVQTT
+627 VVQST
-632 ESYEALNGYVQQILD
+632 ESYETLNGYVQQIMD
-647 QARKSPLLTNLR
+647 QARNNPLLANLR

-683 DVAVVGRTL
+683 DVAAVGRTL

-711 DVIVQIGDDNRRT
+711 DVIVQTEDANRRT
-724 PDQLANIYIRSATGD
+724 PDQLSDIYVRSAAGQ

-748 LRETVSPKELNR
+748 VRETVSPKELNR
-760 FNKLRSATITSSVP
+760 FNKLRSATITSSLP
-774 VGSNSRPGVSGAGA
+774 PGSTLGQGLAALEQIARGVLPAASQIDYAGQSREFKESSAAFAVTLILALLFIFLVLSAQFESFIDPLVIMLTVLLALTGALATLKLTGGTRNIYSQIGMITLIGLITKHGILIVDFANQSRERGTPIREALLQAAGLRLRPILMTTGAMVLGAMPLAWASGAGA
-788 DRPRRSAAG
+788 ESRRQIGQVIVG
-797 GADRLCRPVARVQ
+797 GLTFGTVFTLFVVPVAYLLLTRWRRPVLA
-810 GSQRR
+810 GEG
-815 LLCHAW
+815 
-821 PVADIHLSRAGGAVR
+821 VAA
-836 ELHRSPGHHA
+836 SPQP
-846 DGAAGDHRRAGDA
+846 A
-859 EADRRHQQH
+859 E
-868 LQPDRHDHPGRTDH
+868 
-882 QARHPDRRLRQSE
+882 
-895 PGARHAGP
+895 
-903 RSIAGSR
+903 
-910 GPAPAAHSHD
+910 
-920 HGRDGAGRDPPC
+920 
-932 RRHRCRRRKP
+932 
-942 PPDRPGDRRR
+942 
-952 INLRHGIYPVCGARR
+952 
-967 LYLADPLAPPHN
+967 
-979 GRRGGAGHAPAGGI
+979 
-993 SCPGGCSCRWEQ
+993 
-1005 TEISVCNRG
+1005 
-1014 VLTDDPFCP
+1014 
-1023 CRSDRSCRGNPGPGG
+1023 
-1038 GVRRRAHQGRCRPGG
+1038 
-1053 WPEADR
+1053 
-1059 RQADGGGKAARSG
+1059 

>member
-1 MREYPRIEEPVVTVR
+1 MRLPEICIRRPVFATVMSLLLTLIGAVAYDRLTVREYPRIEEPVVTVR

-36 ESLAGIEGIDFMN
+36 ESLAGIEGIDFMS

-61 QFNINRDPDI
+61 QFNIDRDPDI

-84 RSLPD
+84 RALPD

-209 DIVLRETDGY
+209 DIVLRETGGY
-219 PVRIGDVGHVEVDAQ
+219 PVRISDVGYVKVDAE

-260 LEVSTAIRQELP
+260 LEVSKAIRQELP
-272 SVSDSLPDGMKL
+272 GVSASLPEGMRL
-284 KIAYDTS
+284 SIAYDTS

-302 ESILIAVLLVV
+302 ESILIAALLVV

-329 VVTIPVS
+329 MVTIPVS
-336 MISTFALMYLFGFS
+336 MITTFALMFLFGFS

-375 NIHRHIEEGMKPFA
+375 NIHRHIEEGMQPFA
-389 AAIKGSKEI
+389 AAIKGSREI

-446 SLSPMMCSKLLRHQD
+446 SLSPMMCSKLLRHQER
-461 KHNFLYRAIES
+461 HNFLYRWIEW
-472 GLNGLTGGYRRLLG
+472 GLNGLTSGYRRLLA
-486 RALSGWPVML
+486 RVLSAWPVML
-496 AIYIVLAGT
+496 AIYFVLAGT
-505 AAGLFLSLPSETAPT
+505 AAGLFLSLPKETAPT
-520 EDRGNIIGIA
+520 EDRGAIIGFA

-543 YARQIEKILS
+543 YAKQIEKILG
-553 ETKGIDSYGVVQGN
+553 ETKDVSSFGVVQGN

-573 VMFLRLQD
+573 VMFLRLED
-581 WDVRERKQQDITAE
+581 WELRDRKQQEIREE
-595 VAPKLRALPGVM
+595 VEPKLRALPGVM
-607 AFVNNPPSLGQSGFG
+607 AFVNNPASLGQSGFG

-632 ESYEALNGYVQQILD
+632 ESYETLNGYVQEILKR
-647 QARKSPLLTNLR
+647 ARGNPLLSNLR

-711 DVIVQIGDDNRRT
+711 DVIVQTGDDNRRT

-760 FNKLRSATITSSVP
+760 FNKLRAATITSSVP
-774 VGSNSRPGVSGAGA
+774 VGSTLGQGLEALEQIARNVLPPASQIDYAGQSRDFKEASAAFFVTFALSVIFIYLVLAAQFESFIDPLVIMLTVLLAMTGALATLKLTGGTMNIYSQIGMITLVGLITKHGILIVDFANQSRERGTPVREALLEAAGLRLRPILMTTGAMVLGAIPLAVATGAGA
-788 DRPRRSAAG
+788 ESRRQIGQVIVG
-797 GADRLCRPVARVQ
+797 GLTFGTVFTLFVVPVAYILLTRW
-810 GSQRR
+810 RR
-815 LLCHAW
+815 
-821 PVADIHLSRAGGAVR
+821 PTM
-836 ELHRSPGHHA
+836 
-846 DGAAGDHRRAGDA
+846 AAAA
-859 EADRRHQQH
+859 EPATP
-868 LQPDRHDHPGRTDH
+868 QP
-882 QARHPDRRLRQSE
+882 AE
-895 PGARHAGP
+895 
-903 RSIAGSR
+903 
-910 GPAPAAHSHD
+910 
-920 HGRDGAGRDPPC
+920 
-932 RRHRCRRRKP
+932 
-942 PPDRPGDRRR
+942 
-952 INLRHGIYPVCGARR
+952 
-967 LYLADPLAPPHN
+967 
-979 GRRGGAGHAPAGGI
+979 
-993 SCPGGCSCRWEQ
+993 
-1005 TEISVCNRG
+1005 
-1014 VLTDDPFCP
+1014 
-1023 CRSDRSCRGNPGPGG
+1023 
-1038 GVRRRAHQGRCRPGG
+1038 
-1053 WPEADR
+1053 
-1059 RQADGGGKAARSG
+1059 